1 MCDVLFSRYHFA
13 IPGTKVL
20 YTDSDCSHCFSA
32 IKRWDSIALHEF
44 CELHPDFLS
53 RFNCVITGGAGGLNE
68 TPTSAGGSVGV
79 ASVSKASKA
88 SIKRAEL
95 TDITQR
101 RFIDELVNAIKP
113 VANPQ
118 VLLRDEL
125 LQVSSTLRELAASND
140 SEDEDLIEY
149 YKKRKAELRYELYIR
164 IL

>member
-1 MCDVLFSRYHFA
+1 
-13 IPGTKVL
+13 VL
-20 YTDSDCSHCFSA
+20 YTDSDCSQCFSA
-32 IKRWDSIALHEF
+32 IKRWDSIALHTF

-53 RFNCVITGGAGGLNE
+53 RFNCVITGGAGGLNT
-68 TPTSAGGSVGV
+68 TPTSTGSVAV
-79 ASVSKASKA
+79 AFVSKASKA

-95 TDITQR
+95 ADNTQR

-140 SEDEDLIEY
+140 SEDDDMIEY
-149 YKKRKAELRYELYIR
+149 YKKKKGRTQV
-164 IL
+164 